1 MCPMKKILIVD
12 DDPALLMVA
21 SMALGEVAGL
31 EVIEARGGLEA
42 LEFAKQ
48 GIPDAILMDV
58 VLPDIDG
65 LDILEKLGKDQRTKR
80 IPIIFHTAKTEPSYI
95 KRLMALGAKGVIEKP
110 FDPMMLATEIKRI
123 LAQ

>member
-1 MCPMKKILIVD
+1 MKILIVD

-21 SMALGEVAGL
+21 SMALAEVAGL

-42 LEFAKQ
+42 LEFAKK

-65 LDILEKLGKDQRTKR
+65 LDILQKLGADQRTKR

-110 FDPMMLATEIKRI
+110 FDPMKLAMEIKRI
-123 LAQ
+123 LAM